1 MRTQYHTHIEC
12 YHACPIPASSS
23 FRRNGCF
30 CVFVLIIFCR
40 KRKNTPLPIYSSSQ
54 FVVFSPNSYVFNS
67 EFILNNIA
75 VEQGEPIL
83 TPKTRP
89 LSWHKQTVF
98 MHEQIHQMWWWKR
111 RRKNCF
117 EMKFNHV
124 RVPNRWVYC
133 KYIKISNGN
142 IYKSQFMIRLWCLF
156 RFDIYDILSAI
167 CREKKK
173 SNFCRRMKIF
183 VVE

>member
-1 MRTQYHTHIEC
+1 MSKEKKHTVANI
-12 YHACPIPASSS
+12 
-23 FRRNGCF
+23 F
-30 CVFVLIIFCR
+30 LISVCR
-40 KRKNTPLPIYSSSQ
+40 IL
-54 FVVFSPNSYVFNS
+54 PNSYVFNS

-75 VEQGEPIL
+75 VEQGEPTL

-89 LSWHKQTVF
+89 LSWHKQTAF

-142 IYKSQFMIRLWCLF
+142 IYKSQFMIRLWYLF

-167 CREKKK
+167 CRKKK
-173 SNFCRRMKIF
+173 IFEFLFVFIF
-183 VVE
+183 VVEWKPDDFIKTWINFGIRDTERKK